1 MKVNGFETCSM
12 ERGVR
17 SGLSRAQY
25 LQAISLKD
33 FETDMESGYMRVS
46 DMKETGSTI

>member
-12 ERGVR
+12 EREVR

-25 LQAISLKD
+25 LQVISLKD
-33 FETDMESGYMRVS
+33 FETDMEYGCMRVN
-46 DMKETGSTI
+46 DMKGIGSTI